1 MVKQYKLALTFGR
14 FNLLHNG
21 HIDLFKQMGAAAKKV
36 TIGLSTSSANLSVRD
51 RSQVITHALHSDPD
65 FNNDF
70 GVLPKRQPFE
80 LAAEIKQY
88 EPEQV
93 VLYLGHDQW
102 ELAKAFERHFGITVV
117 LIPRITSSSALRG
130 MIDAEDWIALSSH
143 VPLSILNK
151 VVQLRETERCLV
163 SH

>member
-1 MVKQYKLALTFGR
+1 MKQYKLALTFGR

-21 HIDLFKQMGAAAKKV
+21 HLDLFKQMGAAAAKV
-36 TIGLSTSSANLSVRD
+36 TIGISTAAANLTIRD
-51 RSQVITHALHSDPD
+51 RSQVINCALDQDPD
-65 FNNDF
+65 FNTDY

-88 EPEQV
+88 KPEEV

-117 LIPRITSSSALRG
+117 LIPRITSSSAIRG
-130 MIDAEDWIALSSH
+130 MIDAGEWVTLTSH
-143 VPLSILNK
+143 VPMSILNK
-151 VVQLRETERCLV
+151 VVQLRQTEQCLV
-163 SH
+163 SP